1 MKTLGV
7 RILLAAVIAAAAIL
21 ASCSPEVYK
30 LGDLLP
36 PRVDP
41 MTGVAAVSSVMVTDD
56 CGEKRTIP
64 ADGVDSF
71 YLNLESLECTD
82 GSRND
87 GKAVYTAELMSDGA
101 KVLCTVEI
109 LSEYALKIGSRNY
122 ILIGGK
128 IDLGYFERIFGA

>member
-1 MKTLGV
+1 M
-7 RILLAAVIAAAAIL
+7 
-21 ASCSPEVYK
+21 

-41 MTGVAAVSSVMVTDD
+41 MTGVAAVSSVTVTDG

-87 GKAVYTAELMSDGA
+87 GKAVYTAELIGA
-101 KVLCTVEI
+101 EVLCTVEI
-109 LSEYALKIGSRNY
+109 LSEDALKIGSRNY

>member
-30 LGDLLP
+30 LGDILP

-41 MTGVAAVSSVMVTDD
+41 MTGVAAVSSVTVTDG

-87 GKAVYTAELMSDGA
+87 GYIPQSLSPTAQRFCA
-101 KVLCTVEI
+101 P
-109 LSEYALKIGSRNY
+109 SRSFP
-122 ILIGGK
+122 K
-128 IDLGYFERIFGA
+128 MR

>member
-1 MKTLGV
+1 M
-7 RILLAAVIAAAAIL
+7 
-21 ASCSPEVYK
+21 

-41 MTGVAAVSSVMVTDD
+41 MTGVAAVSSVTVTDG

-87 GKAVYTAELMSDGA
+87 GKAVYTAELISDGA
-101 KVLCTVEI
+101 EVLCTVEI
-109 LSEYALKIGSRNY
+109 LSEDALKIGSRNY

-128 IDLGYFERIFGA
+128 IDLGYFRRILGGVKTGKYRCRRSTAPHRYFLFCCVQKY

>member
-1 MKTLGV
+1 M
-7 RILLAAVIAAAAIL
+7 
-21 ASCSPEVYK
+21 

-41 MTGVAAVSSVMVTDD
+41 MTGVAAVSSVTVT
-56 CGEKRTIP
+56 
-64 ADGVDSF
+64 DGVDSF

-87 GKAVYTAELMSDGA
+87 GKAVYTAELISDGA
-101 KVLCTVEI
+101 EVLCTVEI
-109 LSEYALKIGSRNY
+109 LSEDALKIGSRNY

>member
-21 ASCSPEVYK
+21 ASCSPEVYR

-41 MTGVAAVSSVMVTDD
+41 MTGVAAVSSVTVTDG

-82 GSRND
+82 GS
-87 GKAVYTAELMSDGA
+87 GKAVYTAELISDGA
-101 KVLCTVEI
+101 EVLCTVEI
-109 LSEYALKIGSRNY
+109 LSEDALKIGSRNY

-128 IDLGYFERIFGA
+128 IDLGYFERILGA

>member
-41 MTGVAAVSSVMVTDD
+41 MTGVAAVSSVTLTDGS
-56 CGEKRTIP
+56 GEKRTIP

-82 GSRND
+82 GSR
-87 GKAVYTAELMSDGA
+87 YIPQSLSPTAQRFCA
-101 KVLCTVEI
+101 P
-109 LSEYALKIGSRNY
+109 SRSFPNM
-122 ILIGGK
+122 
-128 IDLGYFERIFGA
+128 R